1 MNKLEMAQRVAED
14 FFKTK
19 DKVVEVKRNGPLS
32 AVIVFENGKERIV
45 NGSLAVDLLYA
56 KE

>member
-1 MNKLEMAQRVAED
+1 MNKLQMAQRIAED

-32 AVIVFENGKERIV
+32 TVIVFENGKERVV
-45 NGSLAVDLLYA
+45 NGNLAVDLLYA